1 MPDDPA
7 IRIGNVAIALS
18 SDIPEGRVDLAPA
31 YRPFA
36 GNGNPDVMLRL
47 YRGQV
52 DTQPARKMFDC
63 PPIWT
68 LFRRKNTTII
78 KLFADQPRIERT
90 LVLSPSLQDAAIYF
104 SPSADR
110 YLDPFFGPALEL
122 LMVNFLARGMGVILH
137 ACGIA
142 RSGRGILFI
151 GESGA
156 GKSTLAD
163 LWHLEPGIEV
173 LSDDR
178 IIVRKEGDALWMYG
192 TPWHGT
198 ARFASPRRVPVGRL
212 FFIRH
217 GNENSLAETKAGR
230 AAANLIA
237 CSFPPHWDP
246 AGMGLTIDLF
256 NELVARCPCREFSFR
271 PDRRVVDFLEKEGGV

>member
-1 MPDDPA
+1 MPDNP
-7 IRIGNVAIALS
+7 ILRIGNIAVALA
-18 SDIPEGRVDLAPA
+18 SDIEEGRVDLTPE
-31 YRPFA
+31 YLPFA
-36 GNGNPDVMLRL
+36 AGAKPDITLRL
-47 YRGQV
+47 RRGPV
-52 DTQPARKMFDC
+52 DTQSAKKIFDC

-68 LFRRKNTTII
+68 LYRRDNTKMI
-78 KLFADQPRIERT
+78 KLFAGQARIERT
-90 LVLSPSLQDAAIYF
+90 LVLPPSPQDAVIYF

-110 YLDPFFGPALEL
+110 FIDPFFGPTLEL
-122 LMVNFLARGMGVILH
+122 LMVHFLARGMGVILH

-156 GKSTLAD
+156 GKSTLAE
-163 LWHLEPGIEV
+163 LWQLEPEIEV

-178 IIVRKEGDALWMYG
+178 IIVRKEGGALWMYG

-217 GNENSLAETKAGR
+217 GNENSLAETIAGQ
-230 AAANLIA
+230 ATANLLT
-237 CSFPPHWDP
+237 CSFPPHWDH
-246 AGMGLTIDLF
+246 AGLGFTLDLF
-256 NELVARCPCREFSFR
+256 KELVARCPCRALSFR
-271 PDRRVVDFLEKEGGV
+271 PDRSVVAFLGEEGGV